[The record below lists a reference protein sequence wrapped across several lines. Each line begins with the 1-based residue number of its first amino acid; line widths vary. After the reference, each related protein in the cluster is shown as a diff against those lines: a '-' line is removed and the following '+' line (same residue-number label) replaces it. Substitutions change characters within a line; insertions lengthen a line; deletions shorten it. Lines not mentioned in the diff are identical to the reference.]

1 MVRGDLVKL
10 FLTLETKSL
19 VRSTRESFRSQF
31 SVGCSDGM
39 AHKYAFMRSPPASF
53 SVCERHAT
61 APGAGREVDLEEGD
75 AEVYSGKRH
84 RSRSNSALPAFA
96 LLRPAGRLFPC
107 PSGGATEQP
116 QHQSSPRRLIKR
128 TAERQV
134 WRTVMCRRAAC
145 DAVEILRQRRKPRFA
160 L

>member
-19 VRSTRESFRSQF
+19 VRSTAKAFGVNSQSDAQTEWHTNTLYAVASGFFLRLRETR
-31 SVGCSDGM
+31 
-39 AHKYAFMRSPPASF
+39 ASG
-53 SVCERHAT
+53 
-61 APGAGREVDLEEGD
+61 PGAGREVDLEEGD

-134 WRTVMCRRAAC
+134 WR
-145 DAVEILRQRRKPRFA
+145 
-160 L
+160 